1 MQQVVMSTELSVN
14 QLADYFKSGHA
25 DMWNDLYPRIYTE
38 PKCGIYA
45 SPKTPAVKLC
55 LSTIDVEQG
64 KEDKDLGLS
73 FMSTYTL
80 LRHGIPMFWLG
91 RDMAEA
97 ISKTTPPGETNWT
110 TRKLPFDGGIIML
123 PQGAITDREGRNAAH
138 LLWNRFSTKDFAEP
152 IPGDARPG
160 DLRLYISVVFPGP
173 GMPSYYTVL
182 GTDMAAPSLSV
193 PSLSQV
199 ASSSFSSDF
208 EAAGDRD
215 VVSQAVHLLF
225 GTFALMDA
233 RPDLVTHGSLLKRVK
248 KADGVRE
255 FWSPN
260 VIGEHYRIKRENGL
274 GSHASP
280 RMHWVR
286 GFWREQPYG
295 PGFGMRRT
303 QWIEPYL
310 RGEEVN

>member
-1 MQQVVMSTELSVN
+1 MQQVAMSNVLSVN
-14 QLADYFKSGHA
+14 QLADYFRSKHA

-55 LSTIDVEQG
+55 LSTIKVKETP
-64 KEDKDLGLS
+64 EDKDLGQS

-80 LRHGIPMFWLG
+80 LRHDVPMFWLA

-97 ISKTTPPGETNWT
+97 IRKTTPPGETNWT
-110 TRKLPFDGGIIML
+110 TRRLPFDGGIVML
-123 PQGAITDREGRNAAH
+123 PQGALTDGEGKAASH
-138 LLWNRFSTKDFAEP
+138 LLWNRFSIEDFTKPVPEDVLMK
-152 IPGDARPG
+152 
-160 DLRLYISVVFPGP
+160 DLRLYISVVFPG
-173 GMPSYYTVL
+173 MLSYYTVL
-182 GTDMAAPSLSV
+182 GTEMAAPSLSV

-199 ASSSFSSDF
+199 ASSSFSSDA
-208 EAAGDRD
+208 EAEGDRD

-233 RPDLVTHGSLLKRVK
+233 RPDLVTHGSLQKRVK

-260 VIGEHYRIKRENGL
+260 IIGEHYRIKREDGQ

-303 QWIEPYL
+303 QWVEPYL
-310 RGEEVN
+310 RGEEAD